1 MAQRKPQKTQPAA
14 NRDRKRGA
22 GANSPRRADAG
33 LKPND
38 HAVRALGIRLDKIRA
53 GGATMS
59 MTVTEAMS
67 NGLGMCHGGII
78 FTLADTAMAYASN
91 SRGITA
97 VAATAAINFARP
109 AKTGDRLVA
118 KAIERHSSRR
128 TGLYEVDVTRDD
140 GAIIATF
147 HGRVMFLADDSGKT
161 GTSG

>member
-1 MAQRKPQKTQPAA
+1 MAPSKPQNTHPAIR
-14 NRDRKRGA
+14 NRKHGSRAD
-22 GANSPRRADAG
+22 NPRRASDG
-33 LKPND
+33 LKPDD
-38 HAVRALGIRLDKIRA
+38 HAVRALGIRLERLRD
-53 GGATMS
+53 GTATMS

-91 SRGITA
+91 SRGAPA
-97 VAATAAINFARP
+97 VAATAAINFVRP

-140 GAIIATF
+140 GAIVATF
-147 HGRVMFLADDSGKT
+147 HGRVMFLTDDSGKT
-161 GTSG
+161 GSSR